1 MCRKIGGVDVKPSPG
16 FVLRVCFLLLVAAVV
31 YGLVTNIPDI
41 WRPLVTDTALVRTP
55 DQPLRFVIVAPQ
67 ASHPFWEAV
76 RKGAQQAG
84 DQLRIN
90 VEFTGSRLASIEEQ
104 VRLLDMATAAQVD
117 GIITQG
123 LPDQRFLEAVAR
135 ATDRGIHVIMVDVDL
150 PDHRPDRRVAFVGTD
165 NEAAARLMADE
176 LVRRTGGK
184 AVVGIV
190 RGNLGPEEE
199 DPRVQGFRKALESH
213 PDVKIVAVETSDMNR
228 SVAGQKALK
237 ILLEHPDVTVIYGT
251 TALDAVGAAQS
262 VSLLGRAVMVLGW
275 DDVAEAGDHAA
286 RGAITAV
293 VHQDPEQMGSL
304 AVTLLGDYLRR
315 DIRPPN
321 FTPTPYYI
329 RAGGD
334 SK

>member
-1 MCRKIGGVDVKPSPG
+1 MKPSPG